1 MRAYLLPLF
10 GLSFLAALCEFFLPA
25 GSMRRFSMPLFGLA
39 VSAAALLPLA
49 ALVNDGAIT
58 DRLLPA
64 AESVLEADAYADSVE
79 KAYIERLTAE
89 ISARGGDATISLGEN
104 FSIDR
109 IILTGAPEKAA
120 LDYILFTLEVPRSRV
135 EIR

>member
-10 GLSFLAALCEFFLPA
+10 GLSFLAAICEFFLPA
-25 GSMRRFSMPLFGLA
+25 GSMRRFAMPLFGLA
-39 VSAAALLPLA
+39 VSAATLLPLA
-49 ALVNDGAIT
+49 AFLGDGALA

-79 KAYIERLTAE
+79 KAYIERLEAE
-89 ISARGGDATISLGEN
+89 IDARGGNATVSLGEN

-109 IILTGAPEKAA
+109 IVLTGTPENTA